1 MLKGL
6 IIKEFRHILR
16 DPRTLLILFGMP
28 LLQLLLFG
36 FALSTEIKN
45 APIAILDHAKDA
57 ESYALQS
64 KIFSSGYFKQ
74 QERLQNE
81 KQIAQ
86 SFEGGKVKLI
96 IVIPPKFGEQ
106 LAHNKHVQIQ
116 VIVDASDINTGITL
130 RNYAETI
137 IQNFQ
142 QQTHSISKPFMQ
154 IVPQVRMMF
163 NPELKSVY
171 AFVPGVSAL
180 VLILIS
186 AMLTSVTIARE
197 KELGTMEVISISP
210 LRTHHIILGKVL
222 PYLLLSLI
230 NAIFIIVVGVWVL
243 GMPMNGNMLM
253 LFLECLLYVLVAL
266 AFGVLISVKANTQQ
280 EAMFTSLIS
289 MMLPTILL
297 SGFIFPVESMPWVLQ
312 QISKIIPA
320 TYFIDAIK
328 SIMIKGGGFELIWKP
343 TLVLAFMATLLIT
356 VSIKQLKTRSN

>member
-16 DPRTLLILFGMP
+16 DPKTLLILFGMP

-57 ESYALQS
+57 QSYALQS
-64 KIFSSGYFKQ
+64 KIFSSGYFRQ
-74 QERLQNE
+74 QEKLKNE

-86 SFEGGKVKLI
+86 SFEGGKVKLVL
-96 IVIPPKFGEQ
+96 VIPPKFAEQ
-106 LAHNKHVQIQ
+106 LANGNHVEIQ

-130 RNYAETI
+130 QNYAQSI

-142 QQTHSISKPFMQ
+142 QQIHPTSKPFMQ
-154 IVPQVRMMF
+154 IVPKVRMMF

-210 LRTHHIILGKVL
+210 LRTQHIILGKVL
-222 PYLLLSLI
+222 PYLLLSMI
-230 NAIFIIVVGVWVL
+230 NAAFIILVGIWVL
-243 GMPMNGNMLM
+243 GMPMNGNVLI
-253 LFLECLLYVLVAL
+253 LLLECLLYVLVAL

-280 EAMFTSLIS
+280 EAMFISLLS
-289 MMLPTILL
+289 MMLPTIIL
-297 SGFIFPVESMPWVLQ
+297 SGFIFPVESMPWGLQ

-320 TYFIDAIK
+320 SYFIEAIK
-328 SIMIKGGGFELIWKP
+328 SIMIKGGGFDLIWKP
-343 TLVLAFMATLLIT
+343 TLVLAFMATLLIIL
-356 VSIKQLKTRSN
+356 SIKQLKTRTN